1 MRNDFF
7 VGYDDKHNAVVAYI
21 ERYGE
26 NNGRIIIEYGDKS
39 TKLFSEQRYGFNTHE
54 AYKSLIAA
62 GYKDLYLM

>member
-1 MRNDFF
+1 MRNYFF
-7 VGYDDKHNAVVAYI
+7 KGYDDKHNDVVAYI

-26 NNGRIIIEYGDKS
+26 NNGRILIEYGDKS
-39 TKLFSEQRYGFNTHE
+39 TKLFSEQRYGFNTHK